1 MKKIRFPRIRKGYGK
16 LVSVLRRRV
25 GRKRTEQLPAQGSEA
40 ERYENEQLAVMQHS
54 AVQCED
60 ERHEAV
66 QCEAGGFE
74 DEQRGNEQLAEEQH
88 AVMQC
93 EDELRENEQ
102 LAVEQHEVVQ
112 CEDEL
117 RGDERLAMERHE
129 DEQRENEH
137 HRKAEAC
144 NQQQCSL
151 REFCL
156 KRFSEKRDAHAAGGA
171 SPDKAKR

>member
-40 ERYENEQLAVMQHS
+40 ERCENEQLAVMQHE
-54 AVQCED
+54 AMQCED
-60 ERHEAV
+60 ER
-66 QCEAGGFE
+66 CE
-74 DEQRGNEQLAEEQH
+74 NEQLAEEQH

-93 EDELRENEQ
+93 EDE
-102 LAVEQHEVVQ
+102 QHE
-112 CEDEL
+112 
-117 RGDERLAMERHE
+117 DERCEAGGCE
-129 DEQRENEH
+129 DEQRVNEH

-156 KRFSEKRDAHAAGGA
+156 KKFSEKRDARSAGGA

>member
-16 LVSVLRRRV
+16 LVSVLRRR
-25 GRKRTEQLPAQGSEA
+25 GARKRTEQLPEVLLEA
-40 ERYENEQLAVMQHS
+40 ERCEGEQHEDEQRE

-60 ERHEAV
+60 ERHENERLAVEQHEAV

-74 DEQRGNEQLAEEQH
+74 DEQRGNE
-88 AVMQC
+88 
-93 EDELRENEQ
+93 
-102 LAVEQHEVVQ
+102 
-112 CEDEL
+112 
-117 RGDERLAMERHE
+117 
-129 DEQRENEH
+129 H
-137 HRKAEAC
+137 HGKAEAC

-156 KRFSEKRDAHAAGGA
+156 KRFSEKRDAHAAGDA

>member
-1 MKKIRFPRIRKGYGK
+1 MKKICFPRIRKGYEK
-16 LVSVLRRRV
+16 LVSVLRRRG

-40 ERYENEQLAVMQHS
+40 MQCEDELRGNERLAMEQH
-54 AVQCED
+54 ED

-66 QCEAGGFE
+66 QCEAGGCE
-74 DEQRGNEQLAEEQH
+74 DEQR
-88 AVMQC
+88 V
-93 EDELRENEQ
+93 
-102 LAVEQHEVVQ
+102 
-112 CEDEL
+112 
-117 RGDERLAMERHE
+117 
-129 DEQRENEH
+129 NEH

-156 KRFSEKRDAHAAGGA
+156 KRFSEKRDAHAASGA

>member
-40 ERYENEQLAVMQHS
+40 ERYENEQLAVMQHE
-54 AVQCED
+54 AMRCED
-60 ERHEAV
+60 ERHEVV

-88 AVMQC
+88 SA
-93 EDELRENEQ
+93 
-102 LAVEQHEVVQ
+102 VQ

-117 RGDERLAMERHE
+117 RGNERLAMEQRE
-129 DEQRENEH
+129 DEQRVNEH
-137 HRKAEAC
+137 HGKAEAC

>member
-1 MKKIRFPRIRKGYGK
+1 MKKICFPRIRKGYGK

-25 GRKRTEQLPAQGSEA
+25 GRKRTEQLPAMLLEA
-40 ERYENEQLAVMQHS
+40 ERYENEQLAVMQHE
-54 AVQCED
+54 AMQCED
-60 ERHEAV
+60 EQLEAV

-74 DEQRGNEQLAEEQH
+74 DER
-88 AVMQC
+88 
-93 EDELRENEQ
+93 RE
-102 LAVEQHEVVQ
+102 AGG
-112 CEDEL
+112 C
-117 RGDERLAMERHE
+117 E

-137 HRKAEAC
+137 HGKAEAC

>member
-16 LVSVLRRRV
+16 LVSVLRRRG
-25 GRKRTEQLPAQGSEA
+25 GRKRTEQLPEVLLEA
-40 ERYENEQLAVMQHS
+40 ERCENEQLAMKQHE
-54 AVQCED
+54 AMQCED

-74 DEQRGNEQLAEEQH
+74 DEQRGNEQLA
-88 AVMQC
+88 M
-93 EDELRENEQ
+93 
-102 LAVEQHEVVQ
+102 EQHE
-112 CEDEL
+112 
-117 RGDERLAMERHE
+117 DERREVERHE
-129 DEQRENEH
+129 DEQRVNEH

>member
-1 MKKIRFPRIRKGYGK
+1 MKKICFPRIRKGYGK

-40 ERYENEQLAVMQHS
+40 ERYENEQLAVMQH
-54 AVQCED
+54 
-60 ERHEAV
+60 EA
-66 QCEAGGFE
+66 
-74 DEQRGNEQLAEEQH
+74 
-88 AVMQC
+88 M
-93 EDELRENEQ
+93 
-102 LAVEQHEVVQ
+102 Q

-117 RGDERLAMERHE
+117 RGDEQLAMEQHEAMQCEDERHE
-129 DEQRENEH
+129 DERREVGGCEDEQRVNEH

-156 KRFSEKRDAHAAGGA
+156 KKFSEKRDARSAGGA
-171 SPDKAKR
+171 SPDKAKH

>member
-40 ERYENEQLAVMQHS
+40 ERCENEQLAVMQHE
-54 AVQCED
+54 AMQCED
-60 ERHEAV
+60 ER
-66 QCEAGGFE
+66 CE
-74 DEQRGNEQLAEEQH
+74 NEQLAEEQH

-93 EDELRENEQ
+93 EDE
-102 LAVEQHEVVQ
+102 QHE
-112 CEDEL
+112 
-117 RGDERLAMERHE
+117 DERCEAGGCE
-129 DEQRENEH
+129 DEQRVNEH

-156 KRFSEKRDAHAAGGA
+156 KKFSEKRDAHAAGGA

>member
-1 MKKIRFPRIRKGYGK
+1 MKKICFPRIRKGYGK

-40 ERYENEQLAVMQHS
+40 ERCENEQLAVMQHE
-54 AVQCED
+54 AMQCED
-60 ERHEAV
+60 ER
-66 QCEAGGFE
+66 CE
-74 DEQRGNEQLAEEQH
+74 NEQLAEEQH

-93 EDELRENEQ
+93 EDE
-102 LAVEQHEVVQ
+102 QHE
-112 CEDEL
+112 
-117 RGDERLAMERHE
+117 DERCEAGGCE
-129 DEQRENEH
+129 DEQRVNEH

-156 KRFSEKRDAHAAGGA
+156 KKFSEKRDAHAAGGA

>member
-1 MKKIRFPRIRKGYGK
+1 MKKICFPRIRKGYGK

-40 ERYENEQLAVMQHS
+40 ERYENEQLAVMQHE
-54 AVQCED
+54 AMQCED
-60 ERHEAV
+60 ER
-66 QCEAGGFE
+66 CE
-74 DEQRGNEQLAEEQH
+74 NEQLAEEQH

-93 EDELRENEQ
+93 
-102 LAVEQHEVVQ
+102 
-112 CEDEL
+112 
-117 RGDERLAMERHE
+117 E

-156 KRFSEKRDAHAAGGA
+156 KRFSEKRDAHAAGDA

>member
-16 LVSVLRRRV
+16 LVSVLRRRG
-25 GRKRTEQLPAQGSEA
+25 GRKRTEQLPAMLLEA
-40 ERYENEQLAVMQHS
+40 ERCEDEQLAVMQ
-54 AVQCED
+54 
-60 ERHEAV
+60 REA
-66 QCEAGGFE
+66 
-74 DEQRGNEQLAEEQH
+74 
-88 AVMQC
+88 
-93 EDELRENEQ
+93 
-102 LAVEQHEVVQ
+102 VQ

-117 RGDERLAMERHE
+117 RGNERLAMEQHEDERREVERHE
-129 DEQRENEH
+129 DEQRVNGH

>member
-40 ERYENEQLAVMQHS
+40 ER
-54 AVQCED
+54 CED
-60 ERHEAV
+60 
-66 QCEAGGFE
+66 
-74 DEQRGNEQLAEEQH
+74 
-88 AVMQC
+88 
-93 EDELRENEQ
+93 EQ
-102 LAVEQHEVVQ
+102 LAVEQHEAVQ

-117 RGDERLAMERHE
+117 RGNERLAMEQHAVMQCE

-151 REFCL
+151 WEFCL

>member
-40 ERYENEQLAVMQHS
+40 ERCENEQLAVMQHE
-54 AVQCED
+54 AMQCED
-60 ERHEAV
+60 ER
-66 QCEAGGFE
+66 CE
-74 DEQRGNEQLAEEQH
+74 NEQLAEEQH

-93 EDELRENEQ
+93 EDE
-102 LAVEQHEVVQ
+102 QHE
-112 CEDEL
+112 
-117 RGDERLAMERHE
+117 DERCEAGGCE
-129 DEQRENEH
+129 DEQRVNEH

-156 KRFSEKRDAHAAGGA
+156 KRFSEKRDAHAAGDA

>member
-1 MKKIRFPRIRKGYGK
+1 MKKICFPRIRKGYGK

-40 ERYENEQLAVMQHS
+40 ERYENEQLAVMQRE

-60 ERHEAV
+60 ERHE
-66 QCEAGGFE
+66 
-74 DEQRGNEQLAEEQH
+74 
-88 AVMQC
+88 
-93 EDELRENEQ
+93 NEQ
-102 LAVEQHEVVQ
+102 LAVEQHAVVQ
-112 CEDEL
+112 CEDE
-117 RGDERLAMERHE
+117 RHEDERREVERHE
-129 DEQRENEH
+129 DERRENEH

-156 KRFSEKRDAHAAGGA
+156 KKFSEKRDAHAAGDT

>member
-25 GRKRTEQLPAQGSEA
+25 GRKRTERLPAQGSEA
-40 ERYENEQLAVMQHS
+40 ERYENEQLAVMQH
-54 AVQCED
+54 
-60 ERHEAV
+60 EAV
-66 QCEAGGFE
+66 QCEAE
-74 DEQRGNEQLAEEQH
+74 RYENEQLAVMQH
-88 AVMQC
+88 EAMQC
-93 EDELRENEQ
+93 EDELRGN
-102 LAVEQHEVVQ
+102 
-112 CEDEL
+112 
-117 RGDERLAMERHE
+117 ERLAMEQHE
-129 DEQRENEH
+129 DEQRVNEH

>member
-1 MKKIRFPRIRKGYGK
+1 MKKICFPRIRKGYEK
-16 LVSVLRRRV
+16 LVSVLRRRG

-40 ERYENEQLAVMQHS
+40 ERCEDEQIAVEQLAVMQH
-54 AVQCED
+54 
-60 ERHEAV
+60 EA
-66 QCEAGGFE
+66 
-74 DEQRGNEQLAEEQH
+74 
-88 AVMQC
+88 MQC
-93 EDELRENEQ
+93 EDELRGN
-102 LAVEQHEVVQ
+102 
-112 CEDEL
+112 
-117 RGDERLAMERHE
+117 ERLAMEQHAAMRHE

-137 HRKAEAC
+137 HGKAKAC

>member
-40 ERYENEQLAVMQHS
+40 ERCEDEQLAMKQHE

-60 ERHEAV
+60 ELRGNERLAMEQHEVV

-93 EDELRENEQ
+93 EDE
-102 LAVEQHEVVQ
+102 
-112 CEDEL
+112 
-117 RGDERLAMERHE
+117 
-129 DEQRENEH
+129 QRENEH
-137 HRKAEAC
+137 HGKAEAC

-156 KRFSEKRDAHAAGGA
+156 KKFSEKRDAHAAGGA
-171 SPDKAKR
+171 FPDKAKR

>member
-1 MKKIRFPRIRKGYGK
+1 MEKICFPRIRKGYGK

-40 ERYENEQLAVMQHS
+40 ERYENEQLAVEQ
-54 AVQCED
+54 
-60 ERHEAV
+60 HEA
-66 QCEAGGFE
+66 
-74 DEQRGNEQLAEEQH
+74 
-88 AVMQC
+88 MQC
-93 EDELRENEQ
+93 EDELRGN
-102 LAVEQHEVVQ
+102 
-112 CEDEL
+112 
-117 RGDERLAMERHE
+117 ERLAMEQHEDERREVERHE

-137 HRKAEAC
+137 HGKAEAC

-156 KRFSEKRDAHAAGGA
+156 KRFSEKRDARSAGGA

>member
-25 GRKRTEQLPAQGSEA
+25 GRKRTERLPAQGSEA
-40 ERYENEQLAVMQHS
+40 ERCEDEQLAVMQH
-54 AVQCED
+54 
-60 ERHEAV
+60 EA
-66 QCEAGGFE
+66 
-74 DEQRGNEQLAEEQH
+74 
-88 AVMQC
+88 
-93 EDELRENEQ
+93 
-102 LAVEQHEVVQ
+102 VQ

-117 RGDERLAMERHE
+117 RGNERLAMEQHEDERREVERHE
-129 DEQRENEH
+129 DERRENEH
-137 HRKAEAC
+137 HGNAEAC
-144 NQQQCSL
+144 NQQQCPL

>member
-40 ERYENEQLAVMQHS
+40 ERYENEQLAVMQHE
-54 AVQCED
+54 AMQCED
-60 ERHEAV
+60 ELRGNERLAMEQHEVV

-88 AVMQC
+88 SAVQREDEHHEDERREAGGC
-93 EDELRENEQ
+93 EDER
-102 LAVEQHEVVQ
+102 
-112 CEDEL
+112 
-117 RGDERLAMERHE
+117 
-129 DEQRENEH
+129 RENEH
-137 HRKAEAC
+137 HGKAEAC
-144 NQQQCSL
+144 NQRQCSL

-156 KRFSEKRDAHAAGGA
+156 KKFSEKRDAHAAGDA

>member
-40 ERYENEQLAVMQHS
+40 ERYENEQLAVMQH
-54 AVQCED
+54 
-60 ERHEAV
+60 EA
-66 QCEAGGFE
+66 
-74 DEQRGNEQLAEEQH
+74 
-88 AVMQC
+88 M
-93 EDELRENEQ
+93 
-102 LAVEQHEVVQ
+102 Q

-117 RGDERLAMERHE
+117 RGDEQLAMEQHEAMQCEDERHE
-129 DEQRENEH
+129 DERREVERHEDERREVGGCEDEQRVNEH

-156 KRFSEKRDAHAAGGA
+156 KKFSEKRDARSAGGA
-171 SPDKAKR
+171 SPDKAKH

>member
-40 ERYENEQLAVMQHS
+40 ERCENEQLAVKQHEAMQCEAERYENEQLAMK
-54 AVQCED
+54 
-60 ERHEAV
+60 
-66 QCEAGGFE
+66 
-74 DEQRGNEQLAEEQH
+74 
-88 AVMQC
+88 
-93 EDELRENEQ
+93 
-102 LAVEQHEVVQ
+102 QHEVVQ

-117 RGDERLAMERHE
+117 RGNERLAMEQHE
-129 DEQRENEH
+129 DERRENEH

-156 KRFSEKRDAHAAGGA
+156 KRFSEKRDAHAAGDA